1 MVAGVQM
8 AAGRPGRCR
17 RPAHPRIGSRAMPS
31 PSLSEPCI
39 CNNNAGHG
47 HTRIRYD
54 ADAILPSHLGIT
66 RRLVLRV
73 VRKKILVLRA
83 GKDVRHAVDETE
95 RERDGVA
102 IESEW
107 SNGGGVEEEGGI
119 SRHAARA
126 WGKKKLVLAIHV
138 YSTVFF
144 LYDPAFLSFW
154 IDPRGRSGKRTAL
167 LLFFS
172 FFFYIGTTM
181 TVADH
186 SYHSRA
192 HVMPVGQRFLLLNG

>member
-1 MVAGVQM
+1 MHLQQQ
-8 AAGRPGRCR
+8 CR
-17 RPAHPRIGSRAMPS
+17 SRTHTHTIRRRRHSSFSSGYYSPPRA
-31 PSLSEPCI
+31 PC
-39 CNNNAGHG
+39 
-47 HTRIRYD
+47 
-54 ADAILPSHLGIT
+54 SQ
-66 RRLVLRV
+66 
-73 VRKKILVLRA
+73 KKILVLRA
-83 GKDVRHAVDETE
+83 GKDVRHAVDETERE

-172 FFFYIGTTM
+172 FFLLHWYNNDGCRPQLPFE
-181 TVADH
+181 
-186 SYHSRA
+186 SSRYA
-192 HVMPVGQRFLLLNG
+192 SRPAVSVVEWLVRCM

>member
-1 MVAGVQM
+1 MHLQQQ
-8 AAGRPGRCR
+8 CR
-17 RPAHPRIGSRAMPS
+17 SRTHTHTIRRRRHSSFSSGYYSPPRA
-31 PSLSEPCI
+31 PC
-39 CNNNAGHG
+39 
-47 HTRIRYD
+47 
-54 ADAILPSHLGIT
+54 SQ
-66 RRLVLRV
+66 
-73 VRKKILVLRA
+73 KKILVLRA

-126 WGKKKLVLAIHV
+126 WGKKSWYWQYMCIAQF
-138 YSTVFF
+138 FF